1 LKIVL
6 DTNVFISGVF
16 FKGPPYQILR
26 AWREGRIR
34 FLMSEE
40 FFLEYQRVGEHLASG
55 FPKVDLE
62 PFLELLVIDA
72 EFIIPKKLQTPVCE
86 DPDDDKFIACALA
99 GKSNIIISGDK
110 HLLRVSGYK
119 GINVLRPRKFVDEH
133 LDKP

>member
-34 FLMSEE
+34 YLISEE
-40 FFLEYQRVGEHLASG
+40 IFAEYQRVGEHLASG